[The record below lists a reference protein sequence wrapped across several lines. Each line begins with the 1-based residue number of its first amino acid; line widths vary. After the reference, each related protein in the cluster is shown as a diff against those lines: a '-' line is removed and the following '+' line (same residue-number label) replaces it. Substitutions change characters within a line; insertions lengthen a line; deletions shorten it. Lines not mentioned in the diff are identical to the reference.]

1 MPVASGSVGT
11 LGSGSFNIPNPDWA
25 TPSPKYQYEFT
36 AGAFNSTQTLVEPAA
51 NTNPTQSAPPLPP
64 VANTD
69 TGGPP

>member
-11 LGSGSFNIPNPDWA
+11 LGSGSFNIPNPNWA

-36 AGAFNSTQTLVEPAA
+36 PLPFSAGQTIVPVPN

-69 TGGPP
+69 TGGPT

>member
-11 LGSGSFNIPNPDWA
+11 LGSGSFNIPNPNWV

-36 AGAFNSTQTLVEPAA
+36 AGAFNSTQTIVPVPK
-51 NTNPTQSAPPLPP
+51 NTNLTQSVPPQAP